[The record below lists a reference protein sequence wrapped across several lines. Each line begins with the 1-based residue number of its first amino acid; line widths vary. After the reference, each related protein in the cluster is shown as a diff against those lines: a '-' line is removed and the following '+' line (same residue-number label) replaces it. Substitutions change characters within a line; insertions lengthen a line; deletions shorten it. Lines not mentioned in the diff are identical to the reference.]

1 MKVTTGDRMG
11 RIKMDLKPWFKGF
24 MPSCPRPN
32 NPTFVNYLFLGRRE
46 KDTTYFKAPLSRRGV
61 QLLIEQINKSD
72 DAGAPKT
79 AFFSQIAS
87 EGGVPTQEKL
97 LSELVLLVSGLEPP
111 KVSGLEPPK
120 VKEAVANPN
129 RNSLNFAQIES
140 PPASGG
146 TNVPNS

>member
-1 MKVTTGDRMG
+1 
-11 RIKMDLKPWFKGF
+11 MDLKPWFEGF

-32 NPTFVNYLFLGRRE
+32 NRTFVNYLFLGRRE
-46 KDTTYFKAPLSRRGV
+46 NDTTYFRAPLSRRGV

-72 DAGAPKT
+72 DPGTPKT

-111 KVSGLEPPK
+111 KVTG
-120 VKEAVANPN
+120 
-129 RNSLNFAQIES
+129 IEQS
-140 PPASGG
+140 STIIALP
-146 TNVPNS
+146 